1 MTTIPTV
8 DHHFHEATNTITF
21 IVYDAS
27 TKDAVIIDPVLDLDT
42 MNWQVSTVS
51 ADKVLE
57 DVAAKGL
64 KVHLVMDTHTHADH
78 LTGGGYLSKKLNV
91 PYAIGANI
99 VEVQKTFAK
108 IFDRPEFQADG
119 SQFGRL
125 LRDEEVVEAG
135 ALRIRCIS
143 TPGHTPNCLS
153 YLVGDALF
161 CGDAMFTEDFG
172 TGRCDFPG
180 GSAANLYDSIQKIF
194 ALPLN
199 TRVFV
204 GHDYMP
210 GGRELRV
217 SSTVELQR
225 EKNEDIT
232 CRAEKQEF
240 VEMKEKWDK
249 TLNLPRLI
257 FPSLYVNMDAGR
269 LPSTDGEMSLRYIK
283 IPLNLK
289 QRTDEFGAAM
299 KQ

>member
-1 MTTIPTV
+1 MTFIPTV
-8 DHHFHEATNTITF
+8 DHHFHEPTNTITF
-21 IVYDAS
+21 IVYDPA
-27 TKDAVIIDPVLDLDT
+27 TKDAVIIDPVVDLDT
-42 MNWQVSTVS
+42 MNWQVSTAA
-51 ADKVLE
+51 ADKVLA
-57 DVAAKGL
+57 DVEAKGL

-78 LTGGGYLSKKLNV
+78 ITGGGYLSSKLNV
-91 PYAIGANI
+91 PYAIGAKI
-99 VEVQKTFAK
+99 VQVQETFKK
-108 IFDRPEFQADG
+108 IFNRADFKADG
-119 SQFGRL
+119 TQFGRL
-125 LRDEEVVEAG
+125 LHDEEIVEAG
-135 ALRIRCIS
+135 SLRIRCLA

-153 YLVGDALF
+153 YSIGDALF

-194 ALPLN
+194 SFPLE

-217 SSTVELQR
+217 QSTVDLQR

-257 FPSLYVNMDAGR
+257 FPSLYINMEAGR
-269 LPSTDGEMSLRYIK
+269 LPTPEGSMNLRYIV
-283 IPLNLK
+283 IPLNM
-289 QRTDEFGAAM
+289 RTPTGDFGEA
-299 KQ
+299 K